1 MDPAARPVPFTPLS
15 GTVMAAVQ
23 CRAHNSAPWAAW
35 PNGAKIAYGSKDT
48 RRASCLSCWLTTCRP
63 VRNEP
68 CRNRNAAVKLS
79 GTVMWRGYCPPGNYD
94 NRRQQPR
101 PRHRPGSSCK
111 CL

>member
-15 GTVMAAVQ
+15 DTVMAAMR

-48 RRASCLSCWLTTCRP
+48 RRAGCLSCRLTTCRP
-63 VRNEP
+63 TCTEP

-79 GTVMWRGYCPPGNYD
+79 GTRDVAGVLSAR
-94 NRRQQPR
+94 
-101 PRHRPGSSCK
+101 
-111 CL
+111 